1 MTSFWAAGAVAEIAE
16 YITATLG
23 VQLDAAAC
31 RALRSHRIWRG
42 LGQKEI
48 AWRAGI
54 TQSAL
59 SAFERGARPPPPE
72 VAYRWIVALGLRRRI
87 LLGDDELEVQHAG
100 RKPLNGHR

>member
-1 MTSFWAAGAVAEIAE
+1 MAEIPE
-16 YITATLG
+16 CITATLG
-23 VQLDAAAC
+23 VQLATEDC
-31 RALRSHRIWRG
+31 RALAEYRRSRH
-42 LGQKEI
+42 LGQKAI

-54 TQSAL
+54 TQSQL